1 MADRIT
7 SWWRIG
13 FICAVLLL
21 EGMSSSSINV
31 QIGALERHFGLS
43 PALLQLTVGAFLI
56 AYAGLLPLAGRWV
69 DTRGGRT
76 VFLWGVALFGLGC
89 VICAAALSGLWLVAG
104 RFAQGAGAALSAP
117 AAVALIIAGLPPG
130 KTRNQA
136 MGLYAAMGAVGF
148 SLGLVLPAFV
158 VTELGWR
165 ASFLVYLPLV
175 VAMLIIGQTIQ
186 RSAAPGGKL
195 DPLSAIAV
203 TIAMMLAV
211 HAIADVCNAPLWSTA
226 VQLGGALLLGMTVK
240 LSGRRL
246 FPVEV
251 TRSAGVLSGSFALA
265 GVFAAL
271 VTSVYLVSLA
281 LQANNTAF
289 EVGLAL
295 VPQSISNAI
304 ATMFGAKLVTRF
316 GARKVLTTGM
326 ALVVT
331 ALGYLGTVGMSLPYA
346 AGLLPA
352 FVIIGISIA
361 LSYPAAS
368 IMAVDAVQ
376 PEHHGSAAGLLTS
389 FQNVGGAAG
398 LAVAT
403 AAAVVP
409 LPGSGVPPEPGQ
421 LLSMAMMVFFGLVVA
436 GIWWFSRRTLLTT
449 RG

>member
-1 MADRIT
+1 MAERVT

-43 PALLQLTVGAFLI
+43 PALLQLVVGAFLI

-89 VICAAALSGLWLVAG
+89 IVCAAAMSGFWLVVG

-130 KTRNQA
+130 RTRNQA

-148 SLGLVLPAFV
+148 SLGLVLPAFL

-165 ASFLVYLPLV
+165 ASFLVYLPLIIP
-175 VAMLIIGQTIQ
+175 MLIIGQSIERTP
-186 RSAAPGGKL
+186 APGGKI
-195 DPLSAIAV
+195 DPRSAIAV
-203 TIAMMLAV
+203 TVAMMVAV
-211 HAIADVCNAPLWSTA
+211 HAIADIGNAPLWST
-226 VQLGGALLLGMTVK
+226 VLQLAAAAALGLAVK
-240 LSGRRL
+240 LSKRRL
-246 FPVEV
+246 FPREV
-251 TRSAGVLSGSFALA
+251 TTSPGVLSGSFALA
-265 GVFAAL
+265 GVFSSL
-271 VTSVYLVSLA
+271 ITSMYVASLA
-281 LQANNTAF
+281 LQAKYTAF

-316 GARKVLTTGM
+316 GARKILAIGM
-326 ALVVT
+326 ALVVVSL
-331 ALGYLGTVGMSLPYA
+331 AYLGTVGMRLPYA
-346 AGLLPA
+346 TGLLPA
-352 FVIIGISIA
+352 FIIIGISIA
-361 LSYPAAS
+361 LCYPAAS
-368 IMAVDAVQ
+368 IMAVDSVQ
-376 PEHHGSAAGLLTS
+376 PEHHGSAAGLLTT
-389 FQNVGGAAG
+389 FQNIGGAAG
-398 LAVAT
+398 LAIAT

-421 LLSMAMMVFFGLVVA
+421 LLSMGMMVVFALIVA
-436 GIWWFSRRTLLTT
+436 VINRRTRLTT